1 MPSNAKL
8 NLLPLFLSIF
18 VDSIGWGVVFP
29 VFDTLIIGNVTG
41 ILPTTTSL
49 VARNVYFELL
59 IGVYCLGM
67 FLASPVLGSY
77 SDHYG
82 RKKLLIISLLGGAVG
97 FFICAFGVGQ
107 KSIILLFIGRIV
119 SGLTAGNMTIAQAA
133 IADQSNAETMPK
145 RLGLIVLANGI
156 GFACGPVIGGLFF
169 DQHLWHHVSYL
180 SPFLITGVGLLV
192 VALALVSFFHESFA
206 GNAEQKTSILL
217 GFKQVYQVFTLRRV
231 RNFFIVLSFFFISY
245 TIFFSNIPI
254 FLKTRFSTGGTAT
267 GYLMTYFAIIFTL
280 GLIWLYPKVTAK
292 FSLKAITLVS
302 VAIQIVGYLVF
313 SLLHNQVLVWLIL
326 IPIALTVPFIYVSQV
341 SLISFN
347 TDANDQG
354 KAMGVVG
361 SVIALTWGLGPFL
374 AGVLV
379 ARGIG
384 WVYVASIFLMALA
397 LLNTVLKEKSNN
409 RNA

>member
-1 MPSNAKL
+1 M
-8 NLLPLFLSIF
+8 
-18 VDSIGWGVVFP
+18 FP

-41 ILPTTTSL
+41 ILPATTSL
-49 VARNVYFELL
+49 VTRNVYFELL
-59 IGVYCLGM
+59 IGIYCLGM

-97 FFICAFGVGQ
+97 FFICALGVWE
-107 KSIILLFIGRIV
+107 KSISLLFIERII
-119 SGLTAGNMTIAQAA
+119 SGLTAGNMTIAQAV

-169 DQHLWHHVSYL
+169 DQYLWYHVSYL
-180 SPFLITGVGLLV
+180 SPFLINGVGLLV
-192 VALALVSFFHESFA
+192 VSLVLISLFHESFP
-206 GNAEQKTSILL
+206 GNIGRKTSVLL
-217 GFKQVYQVFTLRRV
+217 GFKQVYQTFTLHRV

-245 TIFFSNIPI
+245 TIFFISYTIFFSNIPI
-254 FLKTRFSTGGTAT
+254 FLKMRFSTGGTAT
-267 GYLMTYFAIIFTL
+267 GYLMTYFAIIFTI
-280 GLIWLYPKVTAK
+280 GLIWLYPKMTAK

-302 VAIQIVGYLVF
+302 VAIQIVGYFVF

-341 SLISFN
+341 SLISLN
-347 TDANDQG
+347 TNANDQG
-354 KAMGVVG
+354 KVMGVIG

-374 AGVLV
+374 ACALV
-379 ARGIG
+379 EKGIG
-384 WVYVASIFLMALA
+384 WVYVVSIFLMMIT
-397 LLNTVLKEKSNN
+397 LLNIVFKEKSNN
-409 RNA
+409 KTA